1 MNYTIGDGMAAI
13 ALAAGV
19 VGWRYVTHRSRLKR
33 MEMIH
38 QERLAAMEKGIP
50 LPELPLDQPKESRD
64 PDTTTLPLIG
74 TAFLTLGVGAMVVL
88 HQLLPPESL
97 EFWIAPFPL
106 AFLGIGLIVFH
117 FLTVDSRR

>member
-1 MNYTIGDGMAAI
+1 MNYTIGDGIVAF

-19 VGWRYVTHRSRLKR
+19 VGWRYVTHRSSVKR

-38 QERLAAMEKGIP
+38 QERLSAMEKGIP
-50 LPELPLDQPKESRD
+50 LPEFPLDPPRGGRD
-64 PDTTTLPLIG
+64 PDPTTLPLIG

-88 HQLLPPESL
+88 HRLLPPESL

-106 AFLGIGLIVFH
+106 AFLGIGLIVVH
-117 FLTVDSRR
+117 LLTVDSRR